1 MKFDENVR
9 LFFFS
14 NLMNHNKNEHSFETE
29 ILLKMEYLI
38 ERFPHIA
45 EQIFQQLDNKSLSI
59 CREVNKVWKN
69 FIDERNYPWI
79 RIVQIPT
86 LLTRGK
92 FK

>member
-1 MKFDENVR
+1 
-9 LFFFS
+9 
-14 NLMNHNKNEHSFETE
+14 
-29 ILLKMEYLI
+29 MEYLI

-45 EQIFQQLDNKSLSI
+45 EQIFEQLDNKNLSK

-79 RIVQIPT
+79 RIVKIPT
-86 LLTRGK
+86 VLTKGK